1 MATAPVGRLTAAG
14 IVLWRAVPVSSA
26 PVPQKPC
33 EHVDPAANSADVPCR
48 IDRTRPAVR
57 LGLRASISDT
67 VPDTSGAEKL
77 VPIAKS

>member
-1 MATAPVGRLTAAG
+1 
-14 IVLWRAVPVSSA
+14 
-26 PVPQKPC
+26 
-33 EHVDPAANSADVPCR
+33 
-48 IDRTRPAVR
+48 